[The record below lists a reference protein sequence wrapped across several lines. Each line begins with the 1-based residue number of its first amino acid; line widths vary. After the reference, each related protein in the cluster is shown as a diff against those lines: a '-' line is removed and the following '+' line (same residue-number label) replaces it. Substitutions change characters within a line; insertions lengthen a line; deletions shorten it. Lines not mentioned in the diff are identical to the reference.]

1 MQTGPFNWLSKNRAL
16 DVTYSSVRSRG
27 CQDVGVGLVVSPIT
41 TYYHNNRS
49 VILWTIQADLYE
61 VSWPAGYVTIRSQR
75 VTLSSIVGL
84 LASISGEARPLI
96 VGHHCYGNVIVT
108 GGPKAV
114 VELEVLKNS
123 GRNHLL
129 GVGYKNWIQM
139 T

>member
-1 MQTGPFNWLSKNRAL
+1 MQTDPFNKLSKNRAL
-16 DVTYSSVRSRG
+16 DVMYSSVRSRG
-27 CQDVGVGLVVSPIT
+27 CQDVGVGLVVSPVT

-49 VILWTIQADLYE
+49 VILWTSQADLYE
-61 VSWPAGYVTIRSQR
+61 VSWPAGYVTIRSRR
-75 VTLSSIVGL
+75 VTLSCFVGL
-84 LASISGEARPLI
+84 LASISGKAGPLI
-96 VGHHCYGNVIVT
+96 VGDHCYGDVIVMS
-108 GGPKAV
+108 GPEAV